1 MDIIHYIIIRYAITR
16 AIYDLIYDLT
26 QNITF
31 LNLITF
37 DTSKISFPSFVPT
50 ISQISQNFKDSITL
64 NPFLILAR

>member
-1 MDIIHYIIIRYAITR
+1 MDIIHYIIIRYAITH

-50 ISQISQNFKDSITL
+50 ISQISQNFKGQSL
-64 NPFLILAR
+64 